1 MQRTMVGLLAAAGAV
16 ISAMVSFVHGDL
28 AAVLI
33 AGAAGSTGLAACLAL
48 PSKNTADVTL
58 RVEFNFR
65 SVATVGHLT
74 SRPVLDVGG

>member
-16 ISAMVSFVHGDL
+16 ISAVVSFVHGDL

-48 PSKNTADVTL
+48 PSKKYH
-58 RVEFNFR
+58 RCY
-65 SVATVGHLT
+65 SP
-74 SRPVLDVGG
+74 S